1 MSAMV
6 AAGVLVAAWVG
17 LALIGALGGLPR
29 PAGPHRWMLASVLA
43 APVGTAV
50 TSATAF
56 LWLVALRPAVTWPA
70 YVSCEVALAGALTA
84 LWLRRR
90 PGRPYLAAGPTMP
103 AHRAA
108 RLLAGL
114 GVVSVAALLAHL
126 VRAWL
131 IATFRSPLGDWDA
144 WAIWNLRAR
153 FLFSAD
159 AWRNGFSTEMPW
171 SHPDY
176 PLLLPSSVARGYCW
190 TGESGWAAPAVIA
203 LLFLLAIPALSAL
216 VLARCRGLLAALVAA
231 VLSLGVVYWSL
242 DFSQYA
248 DMPLA
253 FLFLAVNALLLLGRW
268 DPGNDWMWPLA
279 GLLAGALVWTKNEG
293 WVMLAAI
300 LISELAARRWTS
312 PDSPPTPRQVIGFGL
327 GVLPLLL
334 VTVGFKLTLASH
346 NDLLAG
352 LHLAQLWDP
361 DRYLLIARHLAHM
374 AGTSGPFRLPVLPVL
389 AGYLLVSGT
398 GAPDRLR
405 PAVAALGLRL
415 ALVAGALAGAFLLT
429 PLPLPWHLENA
440 ADRLLMQLL
449 PSLILLVVA
458 VARPPFD
465 AAHEELVGLT
475 APDRGQADA
484 VSR

>member
-1 MSAMV
+1 VSVLA
-6 AAGVLVAAWVG
+6 AAGMLTAAWVG

-29 PAGPHRWMLASVLA
+29 RAGPHRWALSAVLA

-56 LWLVALRPAVTWPA
+56 LWLVALRPVVTWPA
-70 YVSCEVALAGALTA
+70 YVTCEMALAGALA
-84 LWLRRR
+84 AFWLLRR
-90 PGRPYLAAGPTMP
+90 PGQPLPVTEPTIP
-103 AHRAA
+103 PHRAA

-114 GVVSVAALLAHL
+114 GGVSVAALLAHL

-159 AWRNGFSTEMPW
+159 AWRNGFSTEIAW

-190 TGESGWAAPAVIA
+190 SGETGWASPAVIA

-216 VLARCRGLLAALVAA
+216 VLVRCKGLLAAQVAA
-231 VLSLGVVYWSL
+231 VLSLGVAYWSL
-242 DFSQYA
+242 DYSQYA

-253 FLFLAVNALLLLGRW
+253 FLFLAVNALFLLARW
-268 DPGNDWMWPLA
+268 HPGSDWMWPVA
-279 GLLAGALVWTKNEG
+279 GLLAGAMVWTKNEG
-293 WVMLAAI
+293 WVMLAAVVA
-300 LISELAARRWTS
+300 SELVVRRWTP
-312 PDSPPTPRQVIGFGL
+312 PDSRRTTRQVIGFGL
-327 GVLPLLL
+327 GLLPLLA
-334 VTVGFKLTLASH
+334 VTVGFKLTLAPH
-346 NDLLAG
+346 NDLLSG
-352 LHLAQLWDP
+352 LSLAQLWDP
-361 DRYLLIARHLAHM
+361 DRYLLIARHLARM
-374 AGTSGPFRLPVLPVL
+374 VGTSGPFRLPILPIL
-389 AGYLLVSGT
+389 AGYLLVSGA
-398 GAPDRLR
+398 GVPLRLR
-405 PAVAALGLRL
+405 PAVTALGLRL
-415 ALVAGALAGAFLLT
+415 ALVAVALTGVFLLT

-458 VARPPFD
+458 AARPPFD
-465 AAHEELVGLT
+465 ADH
-475 APDRGQADA
+475 PQQADP
-484 VSR
+484 VSPEPVRADTAAH